1 VTLESPSGERDPES
15 RDCTP
20 DYRPFPALWAAPL
33 SFFGI
38 DVPVRDTTGLVHYPI
53 ASSQLPGSRLIMT
66 TYSVRD
72 HFTRTLKTPT
82 LALAQWQAQP

>member
-1 VTLESPSGERDPES
+1 
-15 RDCTP
+15 
-20 DYRPFPALWAAPL
+20 
-33 SFFGI
+33 
-38 DVPVRDTTGLVHYPI
+38 VHYPI

>member
-1 VTLESPSGERDPES
+1 MVSALELFWHR
-15 RDCTP
+15 R
-20 DYRPFPALWAAPL
+20 A
-33 SFFGI
+33 
-38 DVPVRDTTGLVHYPI
+38 VRDTTGLVHYPI

>member
-1 VTLESPSGERDPES
+1 
-15 RDCTP
+15 
-20 DYRPFPALWAAPL
+20 L